1 MKNRETGNFRYSFA
15 RNRVKAIK
23 GFYIHLAAFVFVN
36 GFILLLN
43 YRHSSFYEIFLVK
56 EDYAMSNFV
65 LWGIVLFVHW
75 ASVFGV
81 QLIFGKKWE
90 EQKLQEL
97 MKKEKKGRWE

>member
-1 MKNRETGNFRYSFA
+1 MREFRYSLA
-15 RNRVKAIK
+15 RNRVKAVK
-23 GFYIHLAAFVFVN
+23 AFYLHLAAFVFVN

-43 YRHSSFYEIFLVK
+43 LPHRSVTEILLKK

-65 LWGIVLFVHW
+65 LWGIVLFIHW